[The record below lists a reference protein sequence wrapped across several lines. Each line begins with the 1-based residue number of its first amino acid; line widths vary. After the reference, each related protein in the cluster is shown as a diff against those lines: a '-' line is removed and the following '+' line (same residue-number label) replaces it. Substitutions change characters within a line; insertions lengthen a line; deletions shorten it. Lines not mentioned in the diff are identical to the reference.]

1 MDGAGEGGHHG
12 AENREKEGVAGRRDN
27 PSGYPSGVGETEG
40 GSKASIV
47 DLNPGGGRQ
56 GVGGGVELPQV
67 IDTPG
72 VEELPQGE
80 ETSGVT
86 LEGGVVLGA
95 DERGQGVDKNS
106 PDTQDA

>member
-1 MDGAGEGGHHG
+1 M
-12 AENREKEGVAGRRDN
+12 
-27 PSGYPSGVGETEG
+27 
-40 GSKASIV
+40 
-47 DLNPGGGRQ
+47 
-56 GVGGGVELPQV
+56 GGGVELPQV